1 MNIEQSINKL
11 LEKHKDE
18 PEFQTALKEMFVSLD
33 SKSLAL
39 IKDEE
44 FLDRLVTPD
53 RVITFKYK
61 GRDINL
67 NVNEKGHTTPIVS
80 HDSLKESIQST

>member
-1 MNIEQSINKL
+1 MLLINGGNVMDIEQSINKL

-18 PEFQTALKEMFVSLD
+18 PEFQTALKEMFASLD

-44 FLDRLVTPD
+44 FLD
-53 RVITFKYK
+53 
-61 GRDINL
+61 
-67 NVNEKGHTTPIVS
+67 
-80 HDSLKESIQST
+80 